1 MVMPTPARVRSCT
14 AITVHRIPPAMSMD
28 RSCRVF
34 ETQPLEIER
43 DPLGVDRSGLEVAA
57 RGARA
62 AWDSSSRLRRSSC
75 RTGDPAAACTAWV
88 RGDRAL
94 ANVEH
99 VVSSTGRVGTAAV
112 RARLAGR
119 AGGDWR

>member
-1 MVMPTPARVRSCT
+1 
-14 AITVHRIPPAMSMD
+14 MSMD

-75 RTGDPAAACTAWV
+75 RTGDPAAACTAWM

-94 ANVEH
+94 TDGEH
-99 VVSSTGRVGTAAV
+99 VVSGTGRVGTAAV

>member
-1 MVMPTPARVRSCT
+1 
-14 AITVHRIPPAMSMD
+14 MSMD
-28 RSCRVF
+28 HSCRVF

-62 AWDSSSRLRRSSC
+62 AWDDSSRLRRSSC

-94 ANVEH
+94 ADVEH

-112 RARLAGR
+112 RARLAGH
-119 AGGDWR
+119 AGGDWL